1 MCNTADGTSGDR
13 RGILLRLS
21 AKSCSLR
28 FSLPTQRPT
37 RRAPLLQ
44 AMEGVNG
51 GTAEPA
57 LSLHAS
63 RFRPEH

>member
-1 MCNTADGTSGDR
+1 MSPAALAGAGCQ
-13 RGILLRLS
+13 
-21 AKSCSLR
+21 
-28 FSLPTQRPT
+28 SLPHRI
-37 RRAPLLQ
+37 
-44 AMEGVNG
+44 EGFNG